1 MNRMFTHKVSVGEV
15 CGVIIFAALSLY
27 FLWGRTGYS
36 VYIGLF
42 CMFMTFVS
50 IERIIHTT
58 YCITP
63 DGWLVCSYGRFGG
76 VKRLRLTDII
86 SIRRV
91 PTAFRLSHFI
101 LITYAAHRMLAVSP
115 SDEEGF
121 VREIK
126 KRL

>member
-1 MNRMFTHKVSVGEV
+1 M
-15 CGVIIFAALSLY
+15 
-27 FLWGRTGYS
+27 
-36 VYIGLF
+36 
-42 CMFMTFVS
+42 
-50 IERIIHTT
+50 
-58 YCITP
+58 
-63 DGWLVCSYGRFGG
+63 
-76 VKRLRLTDII
+76 KRVRLTDII